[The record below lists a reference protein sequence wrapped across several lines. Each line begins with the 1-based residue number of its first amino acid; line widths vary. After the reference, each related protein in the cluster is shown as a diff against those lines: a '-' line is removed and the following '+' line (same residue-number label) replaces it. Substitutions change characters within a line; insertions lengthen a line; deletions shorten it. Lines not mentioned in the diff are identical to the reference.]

1 MSSSEF
7 KEAIQS
13 LSLDELYELAYH
25 FCRQIQVELSAEL
38 EELAKHG
45 ISVARFC
52 YLLSEQPELKGDV
65 SMQELVL
72 IIKACDDVLDGQLG
86 MLIRT
91 TPESVVMSKM
101 TITNQNQQQ
110 SKEGCNNGNE

>member
-1 MSSSEF
+1 MNSSEF

-13 LSLDELYELAYH
+13 LSLDEIYELAYN
-25 FCRQIQVELSAEL
+25 FCRQIQIELSAEL

-52 YLLSEQPELKGDV
+52 YLLSEQPEFKGEV

-72 IIKACDDVLDGQLG
+72 VIKACDDVLDGQLG

-101 TITNQNQQQ
+101 TITKPYQQQ
-110 SKEGCNNGNE
+110 TKEGCCDGNE